1 MSRRVRI
8 LAAAL
13 LALSLVVN
21 VPTASAA
28 VAVRDRDGGAGIRER
43 IIQTIKKV
51 LKPLTSIVN
60 DDDEYKPL
68 PPRP

>member
-1 MSRRVRI
+1 MSRSVRI
-8 LAAAL
+8 VAAAL

-28 VAVRDRDGGAGIRER
+28 PADRDGRITVRDR
-43 IIQTIKKV
+43 IIQVLKKV
-51 LKPLTSIVN
+51 LKPLGVAVN
-60 DDDEYKPL
+60 DDDGEYKPT